1 MRLWHCYL
9 SLFASLILMLASTFM
24 DKHFATQLGF
34 KWQPA
39 FSQNNHQQGWQV
51 TASRLPQVQ
60 AGSLL
65 TDVFVDH
72 TWVKLDN
79 QILLSTPDY
88 AASLSSVIRSFNLEQ
103 KLYELR
109 LEPIRFKQS
118 NGHVVDV
125 QAKPAN
131 WSELGV
137 GFWLYRGLYLLGMLL
152 AWITLYWYE
161 NASKE
166 DKQYTPDNEASGR
179 LLLCL
184 SLVCSSLTLVLSV
197 AAMSR
202 SWAVPDWYLWTKFIA
217 NMTAVAFSSLLFLR
231 LWLTQPSYL
240 PNRHGLWRA
249 LWLGACIIYA
259 FNLVFLLAQASFAI
273 SYLRASSNLL
283 AVLFIGVFSVQWW
296 LTRKDGVSL
305 VDKVSMRMLFA
316 FGVFACI
323 LFSTLNFVVFHYW
336 QHLTLTPNLMLGLI
350 SITSNAVL
358 FLLLFRHQLYRIA
371 YWWWLFYALLVGAL
385 VLLVSFALFSQFGL
399 RNDPMDIG
407 ISVLASLFA
416 VLGMSFFFQYR
427 QLRSHVNLLLN
438 ASLLLQKLRQVKV
451 NSNAFWAHQK
461 QLFMQALDAQKAE
474 IIELKATQ
482 SKIQIICGGEKIQLG
497 ITAKHG
503 LRLSAPN
510 KGKRLFNER
519 DVKTLSML
527 QELSNAQQREQAA
540 FAAGEKQTRMQIAHD
555 LHDDIGGRLHQL
567 AYEQSEQVATYAQ
580 ETLDQL
586 RTLTHA
592 LHQDAQPLEIL
603 LAQLRHSVLR
613 RGEGLAVHIICEIN
627 VEKGLNSQ
635 LVSSL
640 GVMQI
645 QAVISELCRNA
656 LQHQGV
662 SNIRVQLD
670 INATTCQLD
679 VFNDGAKT
687 RVQDWEEGVG
697 LSSIRRRAYQLGGQ
711 VSWLANAQGGV
722 TTQLIFSTPK
732 WFAL

>member
-9 SLFASLILMLASTFM
+9 CLFVSFVLMLSSTFL
-24 DKHFATQLGF
+24 DKYFATYLGF
-34 KWQPA
+34 KWQPLVL
-39 FSQNNHQQGWQV
+39 QDDGVQGWQV
-51 TASRLPQVQ
+51 TSSNLPEITDG
-60 AGSLL
+60 ALL
-65 TDVFVDH
+65 TDVLVDYS
-72 TWVKLDN
+72 WVKLDN

-88 AASLSSVIRSFNLEQ
+88 AASLSDVIGSFNLEQ

-109 LEPIRFKQS
+109 LEPIRFKKS
-118 NGHVVDV
+118 NGDVVDV
-125 QAKPAN
+125 QAKSAS

-137 GFWLYRGLYLLGMLL
+137 GFWLYRVLYLLGMLL
-152 AWITLYWYE
+152 AWITLYWHK

-166 DKQYTPDNEASGR
+166 DNQYTPDNETSGR

-217 NMTAVAFSSLLFLR
+217 NMTMVAFSSLLFLR

-240 PNRHGLWRA
+240 PNRHGLWPV
-249 LWLGACIIYA
+249 LWLGACVVYA

-273 SYLRASSNLL
+273 GYLRASSNLL

-296 LTRKDGVSL
+296 LTRKEGVSL

-385 VLLVSFALFSQFGL
+385 VLLVSFALVNQFGL
-399 RNDPMDIG
+399 RNEPMDIG
-407 ISVLASLFA
+407 ISLLASLFA
-416 VLGMSFFFQYR
+416 ILGMSFFFQYR
-427 QLRSHVNLLLN
+427 QLRSHINLLLN
-438 ASLLLQKLRQVKV
+438 ASLLLQQLRQVKV
-451 NSNAFWAHQK
+451 NSSAFWAHQK
-461 QLFMQALDAQKAE
+461 RLFMQAIDAKNAE

-482 SKIQIICGGEKIQLG
+482 SKIQIICSGEQLQLS
-497 ITAKHG
+497 ITPKYG

-540 FAAGEKQTRMQIAHD
+540 FAAGETQTRLQIAHD
-555 LHDDIGGRLHQL
+555 LHDDIGGRLHHL
-567 AYEQSEQVATYAQ
+567 AYGLNDNIPQYAQ
-580 ETLDQL
+580 QTLEQL

-592 LHQDAQPLEIL
+592 LHQDEQSVGALMASLQHHILRLDIGELEVNCNIIL
-603 LAQLRHSVLR
+603 APELEEKMISALATLQLNAIV
-613 RGEGLAVHIICEIN
+613 
-627 VEKGLNSQ
+627 
-635 LVSSL
+635 
-640 GVMQI
+640 
-645 QAVISELCRNA
+645 SELSRNA

-662 SNIRVQLD
+662 SCVQINIV
-670 INATTCQLD
+670 INAECCEVEVCNNGAQTCID
-679 VFNDGAKT
+679 
-687 RVQDWEEGVG
+687 DWELGIG
-697 LSSIRRRAYQLGGQ
+697 LSSIKRRVNGLGGE
-711 VSWLANAQGGV
+711 VSWTAQTEGGV
-722 TTQLIFSTPK
+722 IAKLRFDTSAWL
-732 WFAL
+732 LL